1 MRKAWEDRTVSES
14 YLMYNAVFTA
24 VYNVN
29 RKKGKRALKLWKK
42 SKVRKADMDTV
53 QENFSIVCEVEALEG
68 KGWVDLI
75 YQRNGSKKPE
85 RRGTDG

>member
-1 MRKAWEDRTVSES
+1 MSES
-14 YLMYNAVFTA
+14 YLTYNAVFTA

-53 QENFSIVCEVEALEG
+53 QENLSIACEVEALEG
-68 KGWVDLI
+68 KSWVDLI
-75 YQRNGSKKPE
+75 YQRNGLKKPE
-85 RRGTDG
+85 RRGIDG